1 MPVCTNFFDV
11 SSNAYYFPKVFALL
25 GRPIS
30 VSGAESSVPKFRGAF
45 GCTQALEF
53 VSVVHKHRKS
63 FVSFPRPKLCMFFA
77 LMIIILS
84 QKEPNIYIVTALS
97 QSHSSWHFSWIIIAP
112 NDPDLGRTSNG
123 HISTPEIKG
132 KKRLA
137 YYCTGTKHLS
147 LAWRFQALKMWLT
160 PFLPH
165 ACLWIGKIR

>member
-1 MPVCTNFFDV
+1 MPFCTNFFEV
-11 SSNAYYFPKVFALL
+11 SSNTYYFPKVFSLL

-30 VSGAESSVPKFRGAF
+30 VSGAKSSVPKFRDAF

-53 VSVVHKHRKS
+53 VSVVHKHL
-63 FVSFPRPKLCMFFA
+63 FQGLNYALFFA
-77 LMIIILS
+77 LMIFILS
-84 QKEPNIYIVTALS
+84 QKEPNIYIITALS

-112 NDPDLGRTSNG
+112 NDPDLGRTSNR

-137 YYCTGTKHLS
+137 CYCTGTKHLS

-165 ACLWIGKIR
+165 SCLWIRKIR